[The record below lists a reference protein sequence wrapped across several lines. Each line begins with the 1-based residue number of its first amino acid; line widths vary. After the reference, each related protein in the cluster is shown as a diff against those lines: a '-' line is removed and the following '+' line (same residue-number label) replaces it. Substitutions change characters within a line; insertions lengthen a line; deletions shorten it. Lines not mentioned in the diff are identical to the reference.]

1 MAFRELKAIDVMSM
15 ATVSAVI
22 AAIWGFVAGVLMA
35 LGMGMASSFG
45 AMAGMEAV
53 PMYGFGA
60 AAIVIFPII
69 YAIVGFVAGAI
80 TAFIYN
86 IVAQKVGG
94 VKLDL

>member
-22 AAIWGFVAGVLMA
+22 AAIWGFFAGILAAAGLGGMMPA
-35 LGMGMASSFG
+35 LGAATIFG
-45 AMAGMEAV
+45 
-53 PMYGFGA
+53 GF
-60 AAIVIFPII
+60 AAIIFTPIMA
-69 YAIVGFVAGAI
+69 AIGGFVGGAI

-86 IVAQKVGG
+86 VVAQKVGG